1 LREKG
6 VVLRSQLREHEN
18 HNFIPE
24 DLSSYKVVQPG
35 DLVIN
40 KMKAWQGSMGIS
52 QWHGIVSPAYFVF
65 TLDIQERDF
74 SSRLLRSRP
83 YVSFFGRA
91 SDGVRIGQWDL
102 SISGMK
108 RIPALIP
115 PVAEQRQIGAFLTD
129 FDRRINRAIRSKRR
143 LIGLMEEQKQA
154 IIHRTVTRG
163 LDPGVR
169 LKPSGFHWLG
179 EVPRHWQLSR
189 LKFVASD
196 IVDCLHATPVYVDG
210 APYAA
215 IRTADI
221 EPGRVRMAS
230 ARRISEAQYRLWT
243 ARLVPRAGDIL
254 YSREGERYGIAAL
267 VPEDV
272 ELCISQRMMVFR
284 IVPEHS
290 SGYVM
295 WLLNCPEVYSQAAA
309 DMIGATA
316 PHVNV
321 STIKN
326 YVLALPPRDEQLAIV
341 SAITD
346 AVAPLDEAKARAD
359 REISLLREYRTRLVA
374 DVVTGQLD
382 VRGVSLPPLPDADA
396 EDPEAGLDDADDAD
410 LLEAAESLDDD
421 GQDRP
426 ESGYWSR
433 KDAKNA
439 KNAKKKER

>member
-1 LREKG
+1 
-6 VVLRSQLREHEN
+6 
-18 HNFIPE
+18 
-24 DLSSYKVVQPG
+24 
-35 DLVIN
+35 
-40 KMKAWQGSMGIS
+40 
-52 QWHGIVSPAYFVF
+52 
-65 TLDIQERDF
+65 
-74 SSRLLRSRP
+74 
-83 YVSFFGRA
+83 
-91 SDGVRIGQWDL
+91 
-102 SISGMK
+102 
-108 RIPALIP
+108 
-115 PVAEQRQIGAFLTD
+115 
-129 FDRRINRAIRSKRR
+129 
-143 LIGLMEEQKQA
+143 
-154 IIHRTVTRG
+154 
-163 LDPGVR
+163 
-169 LKPSGFHWLG
+169 
-179 EVPRHWQLSR
+179 
-189 LKFVASD
+189 
-196 IVDCLHATPVYVDG
+196 VYVDG

-421 GQDRP
+421 GQD
-426 ESGYWSR
+426 
-433 KDAKNA
+433 
-439 KNAKKKER
+439 